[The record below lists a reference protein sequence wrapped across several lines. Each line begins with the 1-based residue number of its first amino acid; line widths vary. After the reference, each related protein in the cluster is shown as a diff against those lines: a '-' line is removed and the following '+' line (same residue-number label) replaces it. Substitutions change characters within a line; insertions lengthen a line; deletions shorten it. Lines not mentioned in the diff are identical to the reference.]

1 MPNQYYNDTQIPA
14 ARVEMNDVANGY
26 VNRPWYRFFYNLF
39 ALLGSGSLRYGTF
52 YDTTDQTAA
61 SINTGYPIT
70 FNNTDLSEGVY
81 LGTPTSRIY
90 VNRPG
95 AYNFQFSLQLQ
106 STSGASAKEVY
117 IWARLNGDTDTV
129 ENSATKITIEGNNKH
144 YVAAW
149 NFVLRMA
156 EGDYFELMWA
166 TTNTTVQI
174 LADPATAFCPAIPS
188 VIMTVTCNIGE

>member
-1 MPNQYYNDTQIPA
+1 MPSQFYNDTQIPA
-14 ARVEMNDVANGY
+14 ARVQMNDPSNDY
-26 VNRPWYRFFYNLF
+26 VNRPWYRFFYNLYI
-39 ALLGSGSLRYGTF
+39 LLGSGSLRYGTF
-52 YDTTDQTAA
+52 FDTTDQTAA
-61 SINTGYPIT
+61 SANTAYPIT

-95 AYNFQFSLQLQ
+95 AYNFQFSLQLEG
-106 STSGASAKEVY
+106 TNATARDVY
-117 IWARLNGDTDTV
+117 IWARVNGTDIDD
-129 ENSATKITIEGNNKH
+129 SATRVHMKGSGEA

-156 EGDYFELMWA
+156 ANDYFELMWA
-166 TTNTTVQI
+166 TDSTNVE
-174 LADPATAFCPAIPS
+174 LHADAATAFCPAIPS

>member
-1 MPNQYYNDTQIPA
+1 MPSQLYNDTQIPA
-14 ARVEMNDVANGY
+14 ARVQMNDPSNDY

-39 ALLGSGSLRYGTF
+39 ILLGSGSLRYGTF
-52 YDTTDQTAA
+52 FDTTDQTAA
-61 SINTGYPIT
+61 AINTGYPIT

-95 AYNFQFSLQLQ
+95 AYNFQFSLQLV
-106 STSGASAKEVY
+106 STNASAKDIY
-117 IWARLNGDTDTV
+117 IWARINGTDV
-129 ENSATKITIEGNNKH
+129 ADSATKVTMKGSGEA

-149 NFVLRMA
+149 NFVLRMDTN
-156 EGDYFELMWA
+156 DYFELVWA
-166 TTNTTVQI
+166 TSSTTVEI
-174 LADPATAFCPAIPS
+174 HADAATAFCPAIPS

>member
-1 MPNQYYNDTQIPA
+1 MPENTTQIPA
-14 ARVEMNDVANGY
+14 ARVPIWDTVTLY
-26 VNRPWYRFFYNLF
+26 VTRPWYRFFYNVYV
-39 ALLGSGSLRYGTF
+39 LLGSGSLRYGTF

-61 SINTGYPIT
+61 AANTAYAIT
-70 FNNTDLSEGVY
+70 FNNTDLSAGVY
-81 LGTPTSRIY
+81 LGTPTSRVY
-90 VNRPG
+90 VDRPG

-117 IWARLNGDTDTV
+117 IWARLNGDTTTV
-129 ENSATKITIEGNNKH
+129 ANSATKITIQGNNDH

-149 NFVLRMA
+149 NFVLKMNT
-156 EGDYFELMWA
+156 GDYFELMWA

-188 VIMTVTCNIGE
+188 AILTVSCNIGE